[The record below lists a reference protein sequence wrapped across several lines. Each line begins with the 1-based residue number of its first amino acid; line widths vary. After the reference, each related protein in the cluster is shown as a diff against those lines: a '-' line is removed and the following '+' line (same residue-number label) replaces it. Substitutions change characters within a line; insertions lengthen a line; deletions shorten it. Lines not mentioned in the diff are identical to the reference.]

1 MRAEWRAAWRE
12 VVGAIEAWGREDF
25 TKFTRYGVD
34 EFFDAKSMTMVEAV
48 DLLESAAESLNG
60 MPMIPIALHA

>member
-12 VVGAIEAWGREDF
+12 VVGTIEALGREDF
-25 TKFTRYGVD
+25 TKFTRYGID

-48 DLLESAAESLNG
+48 DLSESAAGSLNE
-60 MPMIPIALHA
+60 MPMVLIALHA